1 MSAAGIHT
9 VMRRREFVG
18 LIGGAA
24 LFWSRAAKAQGKLPV
39 IGYLHFATPD
49 YQPAA
54 ASFLKGLAETGLI
67 EGKDFSI
74 VYRWAEGH
82 YDRLPAMASGL
93 VELGVDLIAAFGP
106 PPAKAAKMATSTIP
120 IVFEVGN
127 DAVEAG
133 LVNSLAR
140 PGGNA
145 TGLNILFTQLTA
157 KRLELLCQL
166 LPRAKNI
173 ILLINPKSPTAEPSI
188 RDAQAGARSKGVQLS
203 TLNASNDDEIETAF
217 SEFGKTQSDGLI
229 VAADPFFDTRRE
241 QLPAAAARHKVPTI
255 YFEPEFSAVGGL
267 ISYGSRLSLVYRH
280 MGLYAG
286 RILKG
291 EKPADLPVEQ
301 PTKFE
306 LAINLK
312 TARALGIETPPE
324 LLFTA
329 DEVIE

>member
-1 MSAAGIHT
+1 MK
-9 VMRRREFVG
+9 RRQFVT
-18 LIGGAA
+18 LLGGAA
-24 LFWSRAAKAQGKLPV
+24 AAWSLAAKAQGKLPV

-49 YQPAA
+49 YQPAP
-54 ASFLKGLAETGLI
+54 ASFLKGLAETGFI
-67 EGKDFSI
+67 EGKDFS
-74 VYRWAEGH
+74 VSYRWAEGH
-82 YDRLPAMASGL
+82 YDRLPAMASELVGL
-93 VELGVDLIAAFGP
+93 EVDLIAAFGP
-106 PPAKAAKMATSTIP
+106 PPAKAAKLATSRIP

-133 LVNSLAR
+133 LVNSLSR

-145 TGLNILFTQLTA
+145 TGLNILYTQITA
-157 KRLELLCQL
+157 KRLELLSQL

-173 ILLINPKSPTAEPSI
+173 ALLVNPKSPTAEPSI
-188 RDAQAGARSKGVQLS
+188 RDAQAGARARGVQLAI
-203 TLNASNDDEIETAF
+203 LNASNDDEIETAF
-217 SEFGKTQSDGLI
+217 SEFGKMQGDGLI

-255 YFEPEFSAVGGL
+255 YFEPEFSTVGGL
-267 ISYGSRLSLVYRH
+267 ISYGTRLSSVYH
-280 MGLYAG
+280 QMGIYAG

-291 EKPADLPVEQ
+291 ERPAALPVEQ

-306 LAINLK
+306 LAINLN

-324 LLFTA
+324 LLSTA

>member
-1 MSAAGIHT
+1 
-9 VMRRREFVG
+9 MRRREFVT
-18 LIGGAA
+18 LLGGAA
-24 LFWSRAAKAQGKLPV
+24 AAWPLASRAQKAIPV
-39 IGYLHFATPD
+39 IGYLHFATPG
-49 YQPAA
+49 YTPAA
-54 ASFLKGLAETGLI
+54 GTFLQGLGETGFVDGQNVEI
-67 EGKDFSI
+67 E
-74 VYRWAEGH
+74 YRWAEGQ
-82 YDRLPAMASGL
+82 YDRLAAMAADL
-93 VELGVDLIAAFGP
+93 VGRKVDLIAAFGP
-106 PPAKAAKMATSTIP
+106 PPAKAAKSATSTIP

-133 LVNSLAR
+133 LVKSLAR

-173 ILLINPKSPTAEPSI
+173 TLLINPKSPTAEPSI

-203 TLNASNDDEIETAF
+203 TLSASNDGEIETAF
-217 SEFGKTQSDGLI
+217 SEFGKMQSDGLI
-229 VAADPFFDTRRE
+229 VAADPFFDTQRE
-241 QLPAAAARHKVPTI
+241 QFPAAAARYKVPTI
-255 YFEPEFSAVGGL
+255 YFEPEFSTVGGL
-267 ISYGSRLSLVYRH
+267 ISYGSRLSSVYRH
-280 MGLYAG
+280 MGIYAG

-306 LAINLK
+306 MAINLR
-312 TARALGIETPPE
+312 TARALGVEIPPE

>member
-1 MSAAGIHT
+1 MKRRQFITLLGGTAAAWPLT
-9 VMRRREFVG
+9 V
-18 LIGGAA
+18 
-24 LFWSRAAKAQGKLPV
+24 KAQGNAPV
-39 IGYLHFATPD
+39 IGYLHFAAPG
-49 YQPAA
+49 YQPAP
-54 ASFLKGLAETGLI
+54 ASFIKGLAETGFV
-67 EGKDFSI
+67 EGKDFSV

-82 YDRLPAMASGL
+82 YDRLPALASEL
-93 VELGVDLIAAFGP
+93 VGLGVDLIAAFGP
-106 PPAKAAKMATSTIP
+106 PPAKAAKLATSKIP

-133 LVNSLAR
+133 LVNSLSR

-145 TGLNILFTQLTA
+145 TGLNILYTQITA

-166 LPRAKNI
+166 LPQAKHI
-173 ILLINPKSPTAEPSI
+173 ALLVNPKSPTAEPSI
-188 RDAQAGARSKGVQLS
+188 RDAQAGASSRGVQLS

-217 SEFGKTQSDGLI
+217 SEFGKIQADGLI

-241 QLPAAAARHKVPTI
+241 QLPAAAARHKAPTI
-255 YFEPEFSAVGGL
+255 YFEPEFSTVGGL
-267 ISYGSRLSLVYRH
+267 ISYGTRLSSVYRQ
-280 MGLYAG
+280 MGIYAG

-291 EKPADLPVEQ
+291 EKPGELPVQQ

-312 TARALGIETPPE
+312 AAKALGIETPPQ
-324 LLFTA
+324 LLSTA

>member
-1 MSAAGIHT
+1 MRT
-9 VMRRREFVG
+9 DMRRRAFVG
-18 LIGGAA
+18 LVGGAA
-24 LFWSRAAKAQGKLPV
+24 VWSLSAKAQGKLPV
-39 IGYLHFATPD
+39 IGYLHFAAPD
-49 YQPAA
+49 YRPAA
-54 ASFLKGLAETGLI
+54 ASFLDGLAASGFI
-67 EGKDFSI
+67 EGKDFSV

-82 YDRLPAMASGL
+82 YDRLPALASELVGL
-93 VELGVDLIAAFGP
+93 DVKLIAAFGP
-106 PPAKAAKMATSTIP
+106 PPAKAAKAATSTIP

-133 LVNSLAR
+133 LVKSLSR

-157 KRLELLCQL
+157 KRLELLCRL

-173 ILLINPKSPTAEPSI
+173 TLLINPKSPTAEPSI
-188 RDAQAGARSKGVQLS
+188 DGAQAGARAKGVQLS
-203 TLNASNDDEIETAF
+203 ILNASNDGEIETAF

-267 ISYGSRLSLVYRH
+267 ISYGSRLSSVYRQ
-280 MGLYAG
+280 MGVYAG
-286 RILKG
+286 RIFKG

-306 LAINLK
+306 LAVNLK
-312 TARALGIETPPE
+312 AAKALGIEIPPE
-324 LLFTA
+324 LLSTA